1 MNPIQVTAYG
11 LKSIISLLFG
21 HVPQADAKSTMN
33 ERLDI
38 LGTARPTATEKVRL
52 GLIMAGNKGHRMVP
66 GVDGIPLTS
75 IQDHLATHASLY
87 NPMPMCIRP
96 VDDDLPLE
104 QRKKYALRRE
114 FTRNGEPCYEYYALR
129 ADIDPDDIK
138 IIMQK
143 VTKEP
148 GQPEVIEPFVP
159 DSTDLYP
166 EPVALPTTGAVVA
179 TDVSIRVS
187 AVVNIKFTEDEI
199 EEYINAAK
207 IIYGG
212 DERYAIMSEF
222 ALCMAADR
230 VVTAQSTSGQI
241 NFNEAIGTQ
250 VYNFAMDYKAVYYN
264 TQELDID
271 FEVGNQIPLLGTASI
286 ATLETIGVT
295 IP

>member
-21 HVPQADAKSTMN
+21 HVPKADAKATMN

-66 GVDGIPLTS
+66 GVDGIALTS

-96 VDDDLPLE
+96 VDDDLPLAKRE
-104 QRKKYALRRE
+104 KYALRRE
-114 FTRNGEPCYEYYALR
+114 FTRNGQPVYEYYALR
-129 ADIDPDDIK
+129 ADVDPDDIK
-138 IIMQK
+138 VTMQK
-143 VTKEP
+143 ITTEP
-148 GQPEVIEPFVP
+148 GQAPIVEPFVP
-159 DSTDLYP
+159 STADLFP
-166 EPVALPTTGAVVA
+166 PPLALPTTGA
-179 TDVSIRVS
+179 TTTSDVSIRVS
-187 AVVNIKFTEDEI
+187 AVINIKFTEDEI

-212 DERYAIMSEF
+212 DERYAVMSEF
-222 ALCMAADR
+222 ALCMCADR
-230 VVTAQSTSGQI
+230 TIPVQSTQGQI
-241 NFNEAIGTQ
+241 NFKEAIATQ

-271 FEVGNQIPLLGTASI
+271 FEIGNQIPLLGTQSI
-286 ATLETIGVT
+286 PTLQTIGVS